1 MEKEP
6 THRDNKGERE
16 SVLRKDT
23 SRSYWAKEK
32 NGHEE
37 MGLPT
42 VWGWILLVME

>member
-6 THRDNKGERE
+6 THRDNKGGGQ
-16 SVLRKDT
+16 SMLRKDT
-23 SRSYWAKEK
+23 SRTYWAKER

-42 VWGWILLVME
+42 MWGRILLVIE